1 MPCMWIDNPTQ
12 AREIV
17 AATGAQPTHPGGD
30 VMITD
35 LQDELDEYARRV
47 DRLYSPIW
55 SCLSTEKEDAADVQA
70 KTAAIV
76 EAAQQD
82 EVPVG

>member
-1 MPCMWIDNPTQ
+1 
-12 AREIV
+12 
-17 AATGAQPTHPGGD
+17 
-30 VMITD
+30 MITD

-55 SCLSTEKEDAADVQA
+55 SCLSTEKEDAADVHA
-70 KTAAIV
+70 ETAAIV

-82 EVPVG
+82 EVPVS